1 MRQPKRVVALTSD
14 EYRLMLHGL
23 VHWRNKL
30 VEQGRY
36 TDALDELLIKL
47 QKTRRKFFCGR

>member
-23 VHWRNKL
+23 IQWRNKL
-30 VEQGRY
+30 ISQGRH
-36 TDALDELLIKL
+36 TDAVDELLIKI
-47 QKTRRKFFCGR
+47 QKNKKHLF

>member
-1 MRQPKRVVALTSD
+1 MRQQKRVVALAPD
-14 EYRLMLHGL
+14 EYRLMLRGL

-36 TDALDELLIKL
+36 TDAVDELLIKVQRNKKRL
-47 QKTRRKFFCGR
+47 F

>member
-1 MRQPKRVVALTSD
+1 MRQQKRVVALAPD
-14 EYRLMLHGL
+14 EYRLMLRGL

-36 TDALDELLIKL
+36 TDAVDELLIKL
-47 QKTRRKFFCGR
+47 QKTRRKFF

>member
-23 VHWRNKL
+23 IQWRNKL
-30 VEQGRY
+30 LSQGRY
-36 TDALDELLIKL
+36 TDAVDELLIKS
-47 QKTRRKFFCGR
+47 QKNKKHLF

>member
-1 MRQPKRVVALTSD
+1 MRQQKRVVVLAPD
-14 EYRLMLHGL
+14 EYKLMLRGL

>member
-1 MRQPKRVVALTSD
+1 MRQQERVVALAPD
-14 EYRLMLHGL
+14 EYRLMLRGL

-36 TDALDELLIKL
+36 TDAVDELLIKL

>member
-1 MRQPKRVVALTSD
+1 MRQQKRVVALAPD
-14 EYRLMLHGL
+14 EYRLMLRGL

-36 TDALDELLIKL
+36 TDAVDELLIKL